1 MEKDVIDT
9 VEQGPIIN
17 LSREWRDNF
26 ERVFRQLQQ
35 KEAKEQAEKF
45 AKDKLV
51 EQTNDVDRENYLVSV
66 LEDAFFEPR
75 LEVIVRESVDGER
88 ECLDFILERINT
100 THTEERISLTEF
112 FSYFCRRGRLRD
124 NETAVW
130 QFRDLSIMENKFAET
145 ANRYS
150 FLEEDDN
157 DPESKKS
164 RLTKDLKEKLCY
176 KQNILREGKGKYN
189 VTVPVLFEFQK
200 NPNESKSTRQKWLE
214 AEMER
219 KEAQL

>member
-1 MEKDVIDT
+1 MAAIEKDVIDT

-51 EQTNDVDRENYLVSV
+51 EQTNDVDRENYLVAV

-100 THTEERISLTEF
+100 TPH
-112 FSYFCRRGRLRD
+112 
-124 NETAVW
+124 
-130 QFRDLSIMENKFAET
+130 
-145 ANRYS
+145 
-150 FLEEDDN
+150 
-157 DPESKKS
+157 
-164 RLTKDLKEKLCY
+164 
-176 KQNILREGKGKYN
+176 
-189 VTVPVLFEFQK
+189 
-200 NPNESKSTRQKWLE
+200 
-214 AEMER
+214 
-219 KEAQL
+219 

>member
-1 MEKDVIDT
+1 VIESVPQKLTQILERPNFDNFTKAEESQNRKVELNRQLQEYQHERNREDNQHRHLAAIERDVIDT

-17 LSREWRDNF
+17 LSKEWRDNF
-26 ERVFRQLQQ
+26 ERVFKQLQQ

-45 AKDKLV
+45 AKDKLI
-51 EQTNDVDRENYLVSV
+51 EQTNDVDREHYLVAV

-100 THTEERISLTEF
+100 THTEERISMTEF

-130 QFRDLSIMENKFAET
+130 
-145 ANRYS
+145 
-150 FLEEDDN
+150 
-157 DPESKKS
+157 
-164 RLTKDLKEKLCY
+164 
-176 KQNILREGKGKYN
+176 
-189 VTVPVLFEFQK
+189 
-200 NPNESKSTRQKWLE
+200 
-214 AEMER
+214 
-219 KEAQL
+219 